1 MLLEKALLESLVKK
15 PTSTSS
21 ESKSLNMTPIKN
33 DETPKSPY
41 DEFWN
46 NFGKRVAESNRR

>member
-15 PTSTSS
+15 PTSS

-46 NFGKRVAESNRR
+46 NFGKRVAESNGR